1 MATHHTSPLN
11 NASARPSSAP
21 PQAYT
26 REILV
31 KAINWI
37 QGQPPAVRAR
47 ATSADLVVSHYLQ
60 ACRRA
65 DMQSTTP
72 VSGETFREDLKNLAA
87 DLKQFEEPV
96 VAPPTPPSF
105 SHGPVYTSTPEITPP
120 VQMPAPP
127 PLQTPPPTV
136 APPSHEAPL
145 ITWSVDARS
154 LSQARELQERLNL
167 GSETEA
173 LRVLITLGAEKA
185 RELF

>member
-72 VSGETFREDLKNLAA
+72 VSGEAFREDLKNLAA
-87 DLKQFEEPV
+87 DLKQFEDPV

-105 SHGPVYTSTPEITPP
+105 SHGPVHTSAPEVTPP
-120 VQMPAPP
+120 SP
-127 PLQTPPPTV
+127 QTSPPT
-136 APPSHEAPL
+136 PRPSSESL
-145 ITWSVDARS
+145 LTWSVDARS

-173 LRVLITLGAEKA
+173 LRVLIILGTEKA